1 MAGISSE
8 KINEIRNSV
17 DIVDVIS
24 SYLPLTPKGNNF
36 FGICPFHDDN
46 NPSMSVSRTKQIY
59 TCFSCHATGNVF
71 KFIMDYE
78 NVPFLEAVKKVANLG
93 HIDVDINTSGHK
105 KTDNVLYD
113 IYDFSL
119 KIYMNNINTAEGV
132 KAKEYLKNRH
142 ITEETIKKFDIGLAL
157 TKKDVISKILLKKF
171 KEPDILKSGL
181 VQKNEFGYVD
191 LYYNRIMFPLY
202 NLNGKVIGYSGRV
215 YHGEDT
221 TSKYINTKETE
232 IFHKGELLYNYH
244 RAKDSAR
251 MENKVIIMEG
261 FMDVI
266 RADTIGLTNVV
277 ATMGTAVTPKQAN
290 IIRRMANNVI
300 LCFDGD
306 EAGQKAAMSCSDE
319 LLSLGVMPKI
329 VVLEDNLDPD
339 EYILKY
345 GKEKFLEKINN
356 PLSLSDFKLNYL
368 KKNLN
373 FDNENDV
380 AKYTNIVIEEINK
393 IEDDIL
399 RELTIK
405 KLSKET
411 GLDES
416 IIREKVK
423 VPDKSLERKI
433 IKKEKPKENIKT
445 DKYQKA
451 EKSLIY
457 YMLLSKEVIKIYN
470 KKITYMPTYK
480 YRELAREISL
490 FYKEKGNINIADL
503 IDYCIDDEEMSNTIG
518 EIQSMHLKENYSL
531 QQIDDYINVIRE
543 YNVINET
550 NRLMGLMKKETDG
563 AKKAQIA
570 QKIIDLKKGE

>member
-1 MAGISSE
+1 MAGVSSE
-8 KINEIRNSV
+8 KLNEIRNSV

-46 NPSMSVSRTKQIY
+46 NPSMSVSRSKQIY
-59 TCFSCHATGNVF
+59 TCFSCHATGNIF

-78 NVPFLEAVKKVANLG
+78 SIPFLEAVKKVADLG
-93 HIDVDINTSGHK
+93 HVSVDIDTKSYK
-105 KTDNVLYD
+105 KNNNVLYD
-113 IYDFSL
+113 LYDFSL
-119 KIYMNNINTAEGV
+119 KIYTNNINTSEGLS
-132 KAKEYLKNRH
+132 AKKYLKKRQLNED
-142 ITEETIKKFDIGLAL
+142 IIKKFDIGLAL
-157 TKKDVISKILLKKF
+157 SKKDFISKILLKKF

-202 NLNGKVIGYSGRV
+202 NLNGQVVGYSGRV

-232 IFHKGELLYNYH
+232 IFHKGDLIYNYH
-244 RAKDSAR
+244 RAKEKAR
-251 MENKVIIMEG
+251 MQNEVIVMEG

-266 RADTIGLTNVV
+266 RADTIGINNAV

-290 IIRRMANNVI
+290 IIRRMASNVI

-306 EAGQKAAMSCSDE
+306 EAGQKAAMSCTDE
-319 LLSLGVMPKI
+319 LLNLGVIPKI

-345 GKEKFLEKINN
+345 GKDKFLEKIKK
-356 PLSLSDFKLNYL
+356 PFSLSDFKLNYL

-380 AKYTNIVIEEINK
+380 AKYTNIVIKEINK
-393 IEDDIL
+393 IDDTIL
-399 RELTIK
+399 KELTIK
-405 KLSKET
+405 KLAKET
-411 GLDES
+411 GLDEQ
-416 IIREKVK
+416 IIREKTVSK
-423 VPDKSLERKI
+423 KPIENKT
-433 IKKEKPKENIKT
+433 IKKNEVVPKVRST
-445 DKYQKA
+445 KYQKA

-457 YMLLSKEVIKIYN
+457 YMLISPEVIKIYN
-470 KKITYMPTYK
+470 NKITYMPTYK

-490 FYKEKGNINIADL
+490 LFKTQGKISVAGL
-503 IDYCIDDEEMSNTIG
+503 IDYIATDEELNKTLG
-518 EIQSMHLKENYSL
+518 EIQTLNLPEKYTIT
-531 QQIDDYINVIRE
+531 QIEDYINVIRE
-543 YNVINET
+543 YNVKNET
-550 NRLMGLMKKETDG
+550 KRLLELMKKETV
-563 AKKAQIA
+563 ATKKAEIA